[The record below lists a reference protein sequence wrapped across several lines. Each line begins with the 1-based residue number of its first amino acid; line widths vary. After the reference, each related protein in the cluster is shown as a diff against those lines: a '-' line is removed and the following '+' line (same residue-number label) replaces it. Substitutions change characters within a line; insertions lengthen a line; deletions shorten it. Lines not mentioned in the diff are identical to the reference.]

1 MKKLILKI
9 LLLLVVIAFI
19 YFRFNNQTVITSYPD
34 ITMQLKSSA
43 FENNAKL
50 PERYTCDGAK
60 VNPPLTF
67 EGIPSEAKSLTL
79 IFDDPDAPSG
89 DFVHWLLW
97 NIKPETYNIGEHS
110 VPPGAIQG
118 LNGYSRYAYGEPCP
132 PGGSHH
138 YTFTLYALDAMLSIP
153 NSSTKADLLVAM
165 EHHILARAKLVG
177 IYR

>member
-1 MKKLILKI
+1 MRKLII
-9 LLLLVVIAFI
+9 NTTTF
-19 YFRFNNQTVITSYPD
+19 TSYPNT
-34 ITMQLKSSA
+34 TMQIKSSA
-43 FENNAKL
+43 FANNQKL

-67 EGIPSEAKSLTL
+67 EGIPSETKSLVL

-97 NIKPETYNIGEHS
+97 NIKPDTYSINEHS
-110 VPPGAIQG
+110 VPSGAVQG

-132 PGGSHH
+132 PSGSHH
-138 YTFTLYALDAMLSIP
+138 YTFKLYALDTVLSIP

-165 EHHILARAKLVG
+165 EHHILAQASLIG